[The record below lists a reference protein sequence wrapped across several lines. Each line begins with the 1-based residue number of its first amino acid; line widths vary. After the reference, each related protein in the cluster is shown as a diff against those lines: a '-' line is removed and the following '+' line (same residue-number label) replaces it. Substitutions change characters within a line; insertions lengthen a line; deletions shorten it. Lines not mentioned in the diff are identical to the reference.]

1 MISFCNFALMN
12 LVNKNNPPKY
22 DTFATIGF
30 FDGVHLGHSFLLKEL
45 NTLAKNCNLQ
55 SLVVSFFV
63 SPQQILNP
71 SLKIKQLSTT
81 EEKVALFEQL
91 QLDNCLL
98 LDFDKNLSQKTAFE
112 FLSLLRNEFRVK
124 KLLMGYDHRFGCD
137 KISSFDKYKE
147 IGKKIGV
154 DVINCTSFLL
164 KENNVSSSI
173 IRNLVYNGR
182 IEEANN
188 LLGYTYSLTG
198 EVKSGNKIGRKIGF
212 PTANLTIDKSKLLP
226 KNGVYIVDV
235 IIKEK
240 KFKGLL
246 NIGTRPTINGENKTI
261 EVHIIDFNEEIY
273 KETITLNIKK
283 YLREEQKF
291 DSLDQLKAQIE
302 IDKTNI
308 E

>member
-1 MISFCNFALMN
+1 MN
-12 LVNKNNPPKY
+12 LVDKKNPPEH

-45 NTLAKNCNLQ
+45 NTQAKKYNLQ

-63 SPQQILNP
+63 SPQHILNP
-71 SLKIKQLSTT
+71 STKIKQLSTT
-81 EEKVALFEQL
+81 AEKIALFEQL
-91 QLDNCLL
+91 QLNNCLL
-98 LDFDKNLSQKTAFE
+98 LDFDKNLAQKTAFE
-112 FLSLLRNEFRVK
+112 FLSLLKSEFRVK
-124 KLLMGYDHRFGCD
+124 KLLMGYDHRFGSD
-137 KISSFDKYKE
+137 KFSSFNEYKA
-147 IGKKIGV
+147 IGKKVGV
-154 DVINCTSFLL
+154 EVINCSSFLL